1 MEFQLPRTP
10 AALSVPWKLHLEAD
24 ANAFVT
30 LNGHLLGR
38 YWSAGPQRDIWLP
51 ECWLNFG
58 PEAKNVIELQAR
70 PTADA
75 PVGEIIKQAEV
86 RPYEQAANAM
96 SSAQ

>member
-1 MEFQLPRTP
+1 MEFQLPST
-10 AALSVPWKLHLEAD
+10 ASALSVPWKLHLEAD

-75 PVGEIIKQAEV
+75 PVGKIIKQAEV
-86 RPYEQAANAM
+86 RPYEQAVNAM